1 MEPSDALFIEYLEAK
16 RSIDDRSLHPRV
28 WTTFLGRLEE
38 LRGRGRL
45 EMAELGAG
53 IGTMCERVFSSLGTA
68 GIRYHLVDENP
79 MLLETAGRRILASC
93 YPDSGSL
100 PDSVQLHAG
109 DAVAWL
115 AALPPGQT
123 FQALLANAFLDLV
136 DIPLVLD
143 SAFERLAAGG
153 LAYLTINYE
162 GLTDFI
168 PALESDQEVLTRY
181 NDSMREWKGS
191 YRGTDKSGN
200 RILGYLLDR
209 GYPILEA
216 GASDWVVTPRH
227 DSSGVA
233 GYTRQEAVFLRAI
246 LGMVE
251 DSVSRSDCDPAVLS
265 EWLKTRRKQVD
276 EGKLAY
282 IAHQL
287 DILTGKPRP
296 GKS

>member
-1 MEPSDALFIEYLEAK
+1 MELSDALFIEYLEAK
-16 RSIDDRSLHPRV
+16 RPVDDRSLHPRV
-28 WTTFLGRLEE
+28 WTTFLRGLED
-38 LRGRGRL
+38 LRTSGSI
-45 EMAELGAG
+45 EVAELGAG
-53 IGTMCERVFSSLGTA
+53 IGTMCERVFGSLGTA

-93 YPDSGSL
+93 YPDSASL

-109 DAVAWL
+109 DAIAWL
-115 AALPPGQT
+115 ADLAPGKT
-123 FQALLANAFLDLV
+123 FNAFLANAFLDLV
-136 DIPLVLD
+136 DIPLVLGRT
-143 SAFERLAAGG
+143 FERLEAGG

-181 NDSMREWKGS
+181 NDSMRGWKGS

-216 GASDWVVTPRH
+216 GASDWVVTPRQ
-227 DSSGVA
+227 DSSGAA
-233 GYTRQEAVFLRAI
+233 GYSREEAVFLRAI

-251 DSVSRSDCDPAVLS
+251 DSVSRSGCDPVLLS

-276 EGKLAY
+276 EGKLVY

-287 DILTGKPRP
+287 DILTGKPLP
-296 GKS
+296 GKR